1 MDTPLE
7 PQDHIEANARL
18 RLYETILAAVPDLVY
33 VFDLQHRFIYANP
46 ALLAMWG
53 LEWEQAQGRTC
64 LELGYE
70 PWHAAM
76 HDDEI
81 ERVVATR
88 APIRNDVPFHHSTL
102 GWRVYD
108 YIFIPV
114 FGPDGQVEAV
124 AGTTRDVT
132 ERKQQE
138 DALRRSEQRL
148 SAIVNASSDLIFRLC
163 PDWRELELVGGD
175 AVTDLPRG
183 QRMGWSPERI
193 HPEDRTQALEAMQ
206 RARDTLTPYR
216 SQHRVALRSGEWTW
230 IESRAVPVHARD
242 GSVSEWFGA
251 ATDITERVRHEE
263 HLRLMVDELN
273 HRVKNTLAI
282 VQSMVSQTLRTCSD
296 HDQAVALI
304 ESRLRTVAATHDML
318 THEKWT
324 GAPLAQIVR
333 LAMGDCLD
341 GDSTRLDMQGPAV
354 SLDPRRAVALSMALH
369 ELCSNATRHG
379 ALSVP
384 QGRVRIHWWLERD
397 GDGAR
402 LVLDWQESGGPVV
415 HPPARVGFGTRL
427 LQRGLQHDMAGK
439 VDLAFP
445 PEGVRC
451 RVEAPLPELQAT
463 P

>member
-148 SAIVNASSDLIFRLC
+148 SAIVNASSDLIYRLC
-163 PDWRELELVGGD
+163 PDWTELAIVGVHG
-175 AVTDLPRG
+175 ATDLPRG
-183 QRMGWSPERI
+183 ETMAWSADRI
-193 HPEDRTQALEAMQ
+193 HPEDQE
-206 RARDTLTPYR
+206 RAWKR
-216 SQHRVALRSGEWTW
+216 LRSLCLPQPFPWYGAQHPATVIRTLEG
-230 IESRAVPVHARD
+230 IRHRQRRD
-242 GSVSEWFGA
+242 GTMTSARRSDPRIDHIARGERPRAIVHQHDLTAFGQHGEPSRDRVTSRGPA
-251 ATDITERVRHEE
+251 RHHTERVAQQ
-263 HLRLMVDELN
+263 RL
-273 HRVKNTLAI
+273 
-282 VQSMVSQTLRTCSD
+282 Q
-296 HDQAVALI
+296 
-304 ESRLRTVAATHDML
+304 
-318 THEKWT
+318 
-324 GAPLAQIVR
+324 P
-333 LAMGDCLD
+333 
-341 GDSTRLDMQGPAV
+341 
-354 SLDPRRAVALSMALH
+354 
-369 ELCSNATRHG
+369 
-379 ALSVP
+379 
-384 QGRVRIHWWLERD
+384 
-397 GDGAR
+397 
-402 LVLDWQESGGPVV
+402 
-415 HPPARVGFGTRL
+415 
-427 LQRGLQHDMAGK
+427 
-439 VDLAFP
+439 
-445 PEGVRC
+445 
-451 RVEAPLPELQAT
+451 
-463 P
+463 

>member
-7 PQDHIEANARL
+7 PQDHITANAKL

-33 VFDLQHRFIYANP
+33 VFDLQHRFIYANQ

-53 LEWEQAQGRTC
+53 LDWEQARGRTC

-132 ERKQQE
+132 ERKRQE
-138 DALRRSEQRL
+138 DALRRSEERL
-148 SAIVNASSDLIFRLC
+148 SAIVDASSDLIYRLC
-163 PDWRELELVGGD
+163 PDWRELELIGGH

-183 QRMGWSPERI
+183 ERMAWSSERI
-193 HPEDRTQALEAMQ
+193 HPEDRAQALEAMRQ
-206 RARDTLTPYR
+206 ARERETPYQ
-216 SQHRVALRSGEWTW
+216 SQHRVALRDGEWTW
-230 IESRAVPVHARD
+230 IESRAVPVRAPD

-251 ATDITERVRHEE
+251 ATDVTGRVRHEE
-263 HLRLMVDELN
+263 HLRRMVDELN

-296 HDQAVALI
+296 RGQAVALI
-304 ESRLRTVAATHDML
+304 EARLRTVAATHDML
-318 THEKWT
+318 TREKWT
-324 GAPLAQIVR
+324 GAPVGEIVR

-341 GDSTRLDMQGPAV
+341 GTRVDVQGPEV
-354 SLDPRRAVALSMALH
+354 RLDPRRAVALSMALH
-369 ELCSNATRHG
+369 ELCTNATRHG
-379 ALSVP
+379 SLSVP
-384 QGRVRIHWWLERD
+384 QGRVRIHWRTERH
-397 GDGAR
+397 GDEVR
-402 LVLDWQESGGPVV
+402 LVFDWLESGGPVV
-415 HPPARVGFGTRL
+415 HAPSHDGFGMRL
-427 LQRGLQHDMAGK
+427 LRRGLRHDLAGK
-439 VDLAFP
+439 VDLAFH

>member
-7 PQDHIEANARL
+7 SQDHIEANARL

-193 HPEDRTQALEAMQ
+193 HPEDRSQALEAMQ

-230 IESRAVPVHARD
+230 IESR
-242 GSVSEWFGA
+242 GGA
-251 ATDITERVRHEE
+251 
-263 HLRLMVDELN
+263 
-273 HRVKNTLAI
+273 
-282 VQSMVSQTLRTCSD
+282 
-296 HDQAVALI
+296 
-304 ESRLRTVAATHDML
+304 
-318 THEKWT
+318 
-324 GAPLAQIVR
+324 G
-333 LAMGDCLD
+333 G
-341 GDSTRLDMQGPAV
+341 
-354 SLDPRRAVALSMALH
+354 RRAPRPTEASPNGSARLPTSPSA
-369 ELCSNATRHG
+369 SATRSTC
-379 ALSVP
+379 A
-384 QGRVRIHWWLERD
+384 
-397 GDGAR
+397 
-402 LVLDWQESGGPVV
+402 
-415 HPPARVGFGTRL
+415 
-427 LQRGLQHDMAGK
+427 
-439 VDLAFP
+439 
-445 PEGVRC
+445 
-451 RVEAPLPELQAT
+451 
-463 P
+463 